1 MPFYCFEA
9 PPSSLAGRPRS
20 LLPVHDAFVS
30 VRSAGNDDG
39 RKILNGG
46 ASATG
51 ICDMPFSFGL
61 FLSGSHSF
69 ENRSV

>member
-1 MPFYCFEA
+1 VPFYRFEA
-9 PPSSLAGRPRS
+9 PLSSSAGRPRS

-30 VRSAGNDDG
+30 VRSAGNDDE

-51 ICDMPFSFGL
+51 ICDMPSSFDL
-61 FLSGSHSF
+61 FPSGSRSF

>member
-30 VRSAGNDDG
+30 VRSAGNDE

-46 ASATG
+46 ASAAG
-51 ICDMPFSFGL
+51 ICDMPSSFGL
-61 FLSGSHSF
+61 FPSGSRLF
-69 ENRSV
+69 GNRSV